1 MFYISV
7 LSLNLFVLTRIYF
20 FVKFFLNSVMSADNS
35 KSVVLKG
42 VTYGAVDYLIKPV
55 RIEALQNIWQH
66 VVRKRRSVPEHSG
79 GEDAADDNSSTV
91 NGGKKWRSM
100 L

>member
-1 MFYISV
+1 MK
-7 LSLNLFVLTRIYF
+7 FV
-20 FVKFFLNSVMSADNS
+20 LNSVMSADNS
-35 KSVVLKG
+35 KSVVLKA
-42 VTYGAVDYLIKPV
+42 VMYGAVDYLIKPV

>member
-1 MFYISV
+1 MK
-7 LSLNLFVLTRIYF
+7 FVF
-20 FVKFFLNSVMSADNS
+20 NAVMSADNS
-35 KSVVLKG
+35 KSVVLRG
-42 VTYGAVDYLIKPV
+42 VTHGAVDYLIKPV

-66 VVRKRRSVPEHSG
+66 VVRKRRSVPEHSD
-79 GEDAADDNSSTV
+79 GEDAADDNSSSV